1 MQKRFTD
8 NKIQKTEVRRQKSIR
23 RILLLSLFTVHCS
36 LLFIGCA
43 EKSQYSYYNIYAMV
57 EPSVIR
63 SGIEQPPS
71 YDKKFEDEKISIKF
85 TIREKRVLF
94 ELKNKTDKE
103 LKILWDKASFVDTKD
118 IPHGM
123 VGFNNLFTDKMD
135 KRPVQVVHAKG
146 RAKDLI
152 IPLENVEL
160 MEEGT
165 WYVSP
170 LFNLTDDL
178 AHENR
183 GKTFSILIP
192 IEIDNEE
199 INYNF
204 KFRIEKV
211 VSHITLAY

>member
-1 MQKRFTD
+1 MNILF
-8 NKIQKTEVRRQKSIR
+8 SSFYLLSS
-23 RILLLSLFTVHCS
+23 ILLFFLT
-36 LLFIGCA
+36 GCA
-43 EKSQYSYYNIYAMV
+43 EKSHYSYYNIYAMV
-57 EPSVIR
+57 EPSVSR
-63 SGIEQPPS
+63 GGIEQPLS

-103 LKILWDKASFVDTKD
+103 LKILWEKASFVDIKD
-118 IPHGM
+118 IPHRM

-178 AHENR
+178 AHENK
-183 GKTFSILIP
+183 GKIFSILIP
-192 IEIDNEE
+192 MEIDDEE

-204 KFRIEKV
+204 KFRIENV